1 MPSTALSEAPIAAGD
16 ATPACG
22 TSLID
27 QELIAR
33 VIRRD
38 EAALGVIYDRYH
50 RLLYSVALRITG
62 DRDVAD
68 EVLQDV
74 FHAVWRSAGAF
85 RPAGNLTS
93 WLLGIT
99 RHRAIDATRA
109 RNYRAR
115 VREYLLDDMQMATLR
130 APADDLGDQQV
141 MRLMVRS
148 ALAELSPA
156 HRQALD
162 LAYFGGLTHAEIA
175 AKLGV
180 PLGTVKSRLRH
191 GLMHLRQRLLLAD
204 WGDHA
209 A

>member
-1 MPSTALSEAPIAAGD
+1 MPSTALSEPPIPAGD
-16 ATPACG
+16 VTPACG
-22 TSLID
+22 ASLID

-33 VIRRD
+33 VLRRD
-38 EAALGVIYDRYH
+38 EAALGAIYDRYH

-62 DRDVAD
+62 DRGVAD

-74 FHAVWRSAGAF
+74 FHAVWRNAGGF
-85 RPAGNLTS
+85 RPTGNLAA
-93 WLLGIT
+93 WLLGIA

-115 VREYLLDDMQMATLR
+115 VREYLLDDAQMATLR
-130 APADDLGDQQV
+130 TPADDLGDQQV

-148 ALAELSPA
+148 ALAELSPV
-156 HRQALD
+156 HRQVLD
-162 LAYFGGLTHAEIA
+162 LAYFGGFTHTEIA

-191 GLMHLRQRLLLAD
+191 GLMHLRQRLLPVD
-204 WGDHA
+204 WGEHSA
-209 A
+209 

>member
-1 MPSTALSEAPIAAGD
+1 MPSTALSEPPLAAGD
-16 ATPACG
+16 LTPACG
-22 TSLID
+22 TALTD
-27 QELIAR
+27 QELITR
-33 VIRRD
+33 VIGRD
-38 EAALGVIYDRYH
+38 EAALGAIYDRYH

-74 FHAVWRSAGAF
+74 FHAVWRSAGGF
-85 RPAGNLTS
+85 RPTGNLAS
-93 WLLGIT
+93 WLLGIA
-99 RHRAIDATRA
+99 RHRAIDATRT

-115 VREYLLDDMQMATLR
+115 VREYLLDDAQLVSLC

-141 MRLMVRS
+141 MRVMVRS

-156 HRQALD
+156 HRQVLD
-162 LAYFGGLTHAEIA
+162 LAYFGGLTHVEIA

-191 GLMHLRQRLLLAD
+191 GLMYLRQRLLPVD
-204 WGDHA
+204 QGDHLA
-209 A
+209 